1 MKGDWKVVFIDNV
14 KEYCNMAGMTVAA
27 FERKCDIA
35 NAVINGIERGR
46 SKNPSIKT
54 LVKIHN
60 ATGID
65 MSVWFK
71 EGGISEYFGEHP
83 QKVQGT
89 GKASE

>member
-1 MKGDWKVVFIDNV
+1 MVFIDNV
-14 KEYCNMAGMTVAA
+14 KEYCNSTGVTVAA

-54 LVKIHN
+54 LLKIQN

-71 EGGISEYFGEHP
+71 EGGISEYFGEH
-83 QKVQGT
+83 QKEVQRT